1 MSQENL
7 NNPQMDN
14 NGYVDPIAT
23 QNGETPK
30 KKMGKGDIAATIV
43 SIALI
48 KLFGIIGALICY
60 GGYWAVRA
68 IAKSRMPLAARI
80 ILGIVVALV
89 FVVLLVLF
97 ILFSIGV
104 QAGM

>member
-30 KKMGKGDIAATIV
+30 KKMGKGDIAATIISV
-43 SIALI
+43 ALI

-60 GGYWAVRA
+60 GGYWAVRG
-68 IAKSRMPLAARI
+68 IAKSKMPLAARI

-89 FVVLLVLF
+89 FVALLILF
-97 ILFSIGV
+97 ILLSIGI